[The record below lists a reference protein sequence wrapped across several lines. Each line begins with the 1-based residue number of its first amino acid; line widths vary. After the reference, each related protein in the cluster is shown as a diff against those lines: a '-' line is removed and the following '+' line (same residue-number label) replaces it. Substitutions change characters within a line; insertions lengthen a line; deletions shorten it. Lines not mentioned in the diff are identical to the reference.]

1 VTAGAVSAPAGY
13 RAGRTA
19 TVTRAL
25 VPAPVATVGAFAVP
39 PNSKCGP
46 GFLRGVRAHL
56 GEPIAKPFVDGYAV
70 GGQWACRI
78 LVVARWP

>member
-1 VTAGAVSAPAGY
+1 
-13 RAGRTA
+13 
-19 TVTRAL
+19 
-25 VPAPVATVGAFAVP
+25 VATVGAFAVP
-39 PNSKCGP
+39 PNSNAVQVSYV
-46 GFLRGVRAHL
+46 GVRAHL